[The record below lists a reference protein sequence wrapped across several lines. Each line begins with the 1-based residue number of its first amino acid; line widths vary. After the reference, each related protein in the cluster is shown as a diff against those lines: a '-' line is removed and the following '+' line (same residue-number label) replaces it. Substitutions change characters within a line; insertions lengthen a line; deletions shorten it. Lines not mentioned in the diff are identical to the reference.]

1 MFDIKKSILCAV
13 TAGFMFVGSQTT
25 MAAAVQSWELFNFPS
40 GALGAPDYGLRL
52 DGLFGNGSGS
62 NGDWTFSFEDSLGN
76 STVSMTL
83 FDDDSL
89 NISGQV
95 FGGKRNGN
103 SLVSGTEGIWNLD
116 FTLNNV
122 SSGPSSN
129 DSLPVTKSGSSGTH
143 SAAVGSG
150 TLTSTYL
157 VAGQT
162 STGTIN
168 FNAQSDSN
176 GLFFEYVDGANSA
189 ILGKCQNDE
198 TSANECDRAI
208 GRGWVTHGVNYGA
221 EVTDQTAH
229 IYSSDFQF
237 TGEAATVPLPAS
249 ILFMIAGLAGI
260 GALRLRR
267 AA

>member
-1 MFDIKKSILCAV
+1 MFDVRKTIVGAV
-13 TAGFMFVGSQTT
+13 TAGFMFVGSQAT
-25 MAAAVQSWELFNFPS
+25 MAAALQSWELFNFPS
-40 GALGAPDYGLRL
+40 GALGSPDYGLRL

-62 NGDWTFSFEDSLGN
+62 NGDWTFSFEDELGN

-95 FGGKRNGN
+95 FGGQRNGN
-103 SLVSGTEGIWNLD
+103 SLVSGTEGVWDLD
-116 FTLNNV
+116 FTYNSVN
-122 SSGPSSN
+122 SGPASS
-129 DSLPVTKSGSSGTH
+129 DSLPVTATGSSNTH
-143 SAAVGSG
+143 TSTVGSG
-150 TLTSTYL
+150 TLSSTYI
-157 VAGQT
+157 VAGQS

-176 GLFFEYVDGANSA
+176 GLFFEYVAGADSV
-189 ILGKCQNDE
+189 ILGKCQADE

-208 GRGWVTHGVNYGA
+208 ARGWVTHGVNYGV

-237 TGEAATVPLPAS
+237 TGSATVVPLPAS
-249 ILFMIAGLAGI
+249 ILFMIAGLAGL
-260 GALRLRR
+260 GALKIRR
-267 AA
+267 TS